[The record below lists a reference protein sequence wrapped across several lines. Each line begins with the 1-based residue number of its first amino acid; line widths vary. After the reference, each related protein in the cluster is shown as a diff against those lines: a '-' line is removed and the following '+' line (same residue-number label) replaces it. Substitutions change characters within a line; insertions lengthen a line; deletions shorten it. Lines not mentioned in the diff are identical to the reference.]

1 MSGTLHAK
9 KIGADII
16 RSEPR
21 VTGNAR
27 NSLTGKCRSPVPQR
41 LRSNN
46 DDINKGI
53 GYYLLEPLPLSDER
67 EELLL
72 LLVLSEEERLSVFP
86 LETLLRFERLL
97 LRTVLEL
104 LLLLRVELELLPLR
118 VEPELLRLLEPERLL
133 RSVLLLRLVLL
144 RTERFSFRLL
154 EFSIEL
160 LFARLLSR
168 LEPEVVELPVAG
180 RRTELEFISGRR

>member
-1 MSGTLHAK
+1 M
-9 KIGADII
+9 
-16 RSEPR
+16 
-21 VTGNAR
+21 
-27 NSLTGKCRSPVPQR
+27 
-41 LRSNN
+41 RSNN

-97 LRTVLEL
+97 LRTEPEL
-104 LLLLRVELELLPLR
+104 LLLLREELELPLFRVEFELLLPLR

-144 RTERFSFRLL
+144 RTERFSLRLL

-160 LFARLLSR
+160 LFVRLLSR
-168 LEPEVVELPVAG
+168 LEPEVVELPVVG

>member
-1 MSGTLHAK
+1 MRG
-9 KIGADII
+9 
-16 RSEPR
+16 
-21 VTGNAR
+21 
-27 NSLTGKCRSPVPQR
+27 
-41 LRSNN
+41 NN

-97 LRTVLEL
+97 LRTEFEL
-104 LLLLRVELELLPLR
+104 LPPLR
-118 VEPELLRLLEPERLL
+118 VEPELLRLLELERLL

-144 RTERFSFRLL
+144 RPERFSLRLL

-160 LFARLLSR
+160 LFVRLLSR

-180 RRTELEFISGRR
+180 LRTELEFISGRR

>member
-1 MSGTLHAK
+1 M
-9 KIGADII
+9 
-16 RSEPR
+16 
-21 VTGNAR
+21 
-27 NSLTGKCRSPVPQR
+27 
-41 LRSNN
+41 RSNN

-72 LLVLSEEERLSVFP
+72 LLVLSEKERLSVFP

-97 LRTVLEL
+97 LRTELEL
-104 LLLLRVELELLPLR
+104 LLLLRVEFELLPPLR

-144 RTERFSFRLL
+144 RTERFSLRLL

-160 LFARLLSR
+160 LLVRLLSR

>member
-1 MSGTLHAK
+1 M
-9 KIGADII
+9 
-16 RSEPR
+16 
-21 VTGNAR
+21 
-27 NSLTGKCRSPVPQR
+27 
-41 LRSNN
+41 RSNN

-104 LLLLRVELELLPLR
+104 LLLLRVELELPLFRVEFERLLLPLR

-144 RTERFSFRLL
+144 RSERFSLRLL
-154 EFSIEL
+154 EFSMEL
-160 LFARLLSR
+160 LFVRLLSR
-168 LEPEVVELPVAG
+168 LEPEAVELPVAG
-180 RRTELEFISGRR
+180 LRTELEFISGRR